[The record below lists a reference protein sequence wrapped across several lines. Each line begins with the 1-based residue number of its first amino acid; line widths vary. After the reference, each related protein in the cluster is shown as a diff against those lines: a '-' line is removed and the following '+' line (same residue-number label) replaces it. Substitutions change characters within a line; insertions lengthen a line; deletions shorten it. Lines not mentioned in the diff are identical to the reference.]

1 MTCKFSFMSVHGK
14 ENKHSSQK
22 MFILMFS
29 FSMSEHGVIGVLCSD
44 QQGLALSG
52 QYIKLNILIDL
63 HLTFTDIRRNR

>member
-1 MTCKFSFMSVHGK
+1 MSVHGK

-22 MFILMFS
+22 MFILTFS